1 MTNQIKSIILF
12 SGGVVME
19 KTQVLLR
26 MPLNLK
32 NNIREIAKLQGLTT
46 NALIIT
52 ILNNYIKSTKA

>member
-32 NNIREIAKLQGLTT
+32 NNISEIAKLQGLTT

>member
-1 MTNQIKSIILF
+1 
-12 SGGVVME
+12 ME

-32 NNIREIAKLQGLTT
+32 NNISEIAKLQGLTT

-52 ILNNYIKSTKA
+52 ILNNYIKSAKA

>member
-1 MTNQIKSIILF
+1 
-12 SGGVVME
+12 ME

-32 NNIREIAKLQGLTT
+32 NNISEIAKLQGLTT

-52 ILNNYIKSTKA
+52 ILNDYIKSAQQGKEQSVWMIKK

>member
-1 MTNQIKSIILF
+1 
-12 SGGVVME
+12 ME

-32 NNIREIAKLQGLTT
+32 NNISEIAKLQGLTT

-52 ILNNYIKSTKA
+52 ILNDYIKSIQQGKEQSVWMIKK